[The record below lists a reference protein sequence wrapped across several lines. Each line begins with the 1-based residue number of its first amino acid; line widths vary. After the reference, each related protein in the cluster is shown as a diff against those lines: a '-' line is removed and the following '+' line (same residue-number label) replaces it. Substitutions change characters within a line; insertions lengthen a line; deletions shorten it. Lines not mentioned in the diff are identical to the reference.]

1 MTSIDLGLSVN
12 WGDTNLG
19 AEKSIDYG
27 IFLSWSSN
35 SEDDAKGMPSD
46 KHPDE
51 CISGNPKYDP
61 CTKQLENGWRLPT
74 KEEFEELLND
84 CETKN
89 TVIDG
94 VNGILFIGKNH
105 NEIFLP
111 AAGCKST
118 PIIEG
123 NSWYAKNEQLYY
135 WSANFGND
143 AENHK
148 DNCIAAFALET
159 KGDNMQC
166 FLTLSTYNW
175 TVRYTI
181 RPVKDKTN

>member
-94 VNGILFIGKNH
+94 VKGILFIGKNH

-111 AAGCKST
+111 AAGYRSDSNLNDV
-118 PIIEG
+118 G
-123 NSWYAKNEQLYY
+123 SYGYY
-135 WSANFGND
+135 WSSSLDEDYSSSAQDFYFDSDNYHTGNYYRF
-143 AENHK
+143 H
-148 DNCIAAFALET
+148 
-159 KGDNMQC
+159 GR
-166 FLTLSTYNW
+166 S
-175 TVRYTI
+175 V
-181 RPVKDKTN
+181 RPVCQ